1 MALRQLGI
9 FSQKC
14 INSLKG
20 FPEYEKGVRQTNK
33 VTTRH
38 HENLKERDT
47 FVLAYEK
54 FCPSPKTE
62 ELQQNIQSSE
72 LRIEL
77 ELHTRDLVDQ
87 KLLANNAKQG
97 QTKESPVSLTN

>member
-1 MALRQLGI
+1 M
-9 FSQKC
+9 KT
-14 INSLKG
+14 K
-20 FPEYEKGVRQTNK
+20 KK
-33 VTTRH
+33 
-38 HENLKERDT
+38 DT

-72 LRIEL
+72 VRIEL
-77 ELHTRDLVDQ
+77 ELQTRDLVDQ

-97 QTKESPVSLTN
+97 QTKESMSASQTDLSIKHEKLSHAKT